1 LRSKRGPTGRGSAQQ
16 QEDCPMSDKSVKKV
30 VLAYSGGLDTSI
42 ILKWLQ
48 TTYQCEVVTF
58 TADLGQGEE
67 LGPARDK
74 ALLLG
79 IKPENIF
86 IEDLREEFVRDYV
99 FPMFRANAAYEGV
112 YLLGTSIARPL
123 IAKKLIE
130 IAEKLDADAVSH
142 GATGKGNDQVRFE
155 LTAYALKPDVV
166 VIAPWREWDL
176 RSREQLIAFAEQH
189 QIPIAKNKRGEAPFS
204 VDANLLHASS
214 EGRVLEDPAVEVPDY
229 VYSRTISP
237 EDAPDKPTVISIE
250 FEKGDA
256 VGIDGEKLSPA
267 TLLAK
272 LNDLGRD
279 NGIGRLDLVEN
290 RFVGMKSRGMYETP
304 GGTILAVAHRSIES
318 ITLDRGAAH
327 LKDQIMPQYAELI
340 YNGFWFSPE
349 REMLQA
355 LIDKSQEFVAGDVR
369 LKLYKGGV
377 HVIGRSSPYS
387 LYDQDLV
394 TFEEGAVAYD
404 HRDAAG
410 FIKLNALR
418 LRTLGQ
424 RKKKLGL

>member
-1 LRSKRGPTGRGSAQQ
+1 LRSKRGPTGAGAQQ
-16 QEDCPMSDKSVKKV
+16 QEDDPMSDKSVKKV

-130 IAEKLDADAVSH
+130 IAEKVDADAVSH

-166 VIAPWREWDL
+166 VIAPWREWDM
-176 RSREQLIAFAEQH
+176 RSREQLLAFAEQH
-189 QIPIAKNKRGEAPFS
+189 QIPIAKDKRGEAPFS

-214 EGRVLEDPAVEVPDY
+214 EGRCWRIPRSRCPTTSIPA
-229 VYSRTISP
+229 
-237 EDAPDKPTVISIE
+237 
-250 FEKGDA
+250 
-256 VGIDGEKLSPA
+256 
-267 TLLAK
+267 
-272 LNDLGRD
+272 
-279 NGIGRLDLVEN
+279 
-290 RFVGMKSRGMYETP
+290 
-304 GGTILAVAHRSIES
+304 RS
-318 ITLDRGAAH
+318 
-327 LKDQIMPQYAELI
+327 
-340 YNGFWFSPE
+340 
-349 REMLQA
+349 
-355 LIDKSQEFVAGDVR
+355 
-369 LKLYKGGV
+369 
-377 HVIGRSSPYS
+377 
-387 LYDQDLV
+387 
-394 TFEEGAVAYD
+394 
-404 HRDAAG
+404 
-410 FIKLNALR
+410 R
-418 LRTLGQ
+418 LRTL
-424 RKKKLGL
+424 RTSRP